1 MGEEAG
7 GEEIPDEGVIEE
19 MIAEELAEFGGWG
32 GGWGSGGVRDDG
44 EGDLDEA
51 PATDQGGGGRWGG
64 REMGEVEA
72 GDGDGVAMEEGEI
85 EVIEVAF
92 RAPA

>member
-51 PATDQGGGGRWGG
+51 PATD
-64 REMGEVEA
+64 
-72 GDGDGVAMEEGEI
+72 
-85 EVIEVAF
+85 
-92 RAPA
+92 